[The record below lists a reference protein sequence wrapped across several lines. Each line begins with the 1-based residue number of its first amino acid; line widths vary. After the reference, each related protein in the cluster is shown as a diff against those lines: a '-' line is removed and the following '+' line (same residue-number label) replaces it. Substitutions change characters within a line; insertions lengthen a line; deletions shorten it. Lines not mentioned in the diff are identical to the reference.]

1 MFMYCACPYPRHVC
15 PLCVEVF
22 MHLPNTSKSP
32 PELAGLGI
40 NDHRS
45 FIFMQPRV
53 TAKNAQS
60 SARWNTATTQ
70 KQIHFHSAGCQ
81 FFKGKSKLFQLI
93 LDRYLLPRIFTIAFY
108 HCICRC
114 HFRKSFGHGNA
125 YSQSYRNSGK

>member
-70 KQIHFHSAGCQ
+70 KQIHFHSAYINTLDFSSTSSCSRRGSEMFRLYV
-81 FFKGKSKLFQLI
+81 FFLFGFISLI
-93 LDRYLLPRIFTIAFY
+93 LAVNSQR
-108 HCICRC
+108 
-114 HFRKSFGHGNA
+114 SFWLMP
-125 YSQSYRNSGK
+125 